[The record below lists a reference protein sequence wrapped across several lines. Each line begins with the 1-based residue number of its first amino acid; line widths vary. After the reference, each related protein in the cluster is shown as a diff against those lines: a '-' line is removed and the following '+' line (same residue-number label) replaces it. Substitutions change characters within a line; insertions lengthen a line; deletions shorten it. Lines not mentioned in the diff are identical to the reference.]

1 MFWPKSPVAPGKLLK
16 TQDFQLVWFVLEGL
30 LMQKI
35 LLVDNNREYRQM
47 MATIVRR
54 VGYEVIQADELTEA
68 MERSSS
74 DRPDL
79 IMMDL
84 TRPVMNGI
92 EVAAWLKTNLFPF
105 GIPIVVY
112 TTQET
117 GSWINEGL
125 GGGAAEILTKPIS
138 STDVGEVLRKHLPT
152 SRNRPRPIP
161 SASFDSR

>member
-1 MFWPKSPVAPGKLLK
+1 M
-16 TQDFQLVWFVLEGL
+16 
-30 LMQKI
+30 MQKI

-74 DRPDL
+74 DCPDL
-79 IMMDL
+79 IMMEL
-84 TRPVMNGI
+84 TMPVMNGI
-92 EVAAWLKTNLFPF
+92 EIATWLKTNLFPF

-112 TTQET
+112 TTEQA

-125 GGGAAEILTKPIS
+125 RSGTAEILTKPIS

-161 SASFDSR
+161 SPSFDSSR